1 MDAFDYLLYLALF
14 AVLVMLVMLAVRS
27 MRSMRV
33 VMKHESRPIWPWSI
47 TTYNG
52 WNESIPSPPA
62 IRPFFPRP
70 WAM

>member
-1 MDAFDYLLYLALF
+1 MDAFDYLLYLGIFLLIVLMALRITY
-14 AVLVMLVMLAVRS
+14 VVRHIDQPP
-27 MRSMRV
+27 M
-33 VMKHESRPIWPWSI
+33 SRPLWPWSI

-62 IRPFFPRP
+62 VRAFFPRP